1 MVPEA
6 DPGSASMTSTV
17 PALPPATPSG
27 ASLSILDALRPLLP
41 DLSVGGLLGF
51 ATGLAL
57 KKIGRLALTALG
69 LLFITLQVLA
79 YFDLISVNWPRLQA
93 LSEPWLRQGGEVS
106 GRWMMRVLTANLPFA
121 GAFTAGLWLGLRA
134 RG

>member
-1 MVPEA
+1 MP
-6 DPGSASMTSTV
+6 STV
-17 PALPPATPSG
+17 PAPSSPGLSG
-27 ASLSILDALRPLLP
+27 ASLSVLDALRPLLP

-57 KKIGRLALTALG
+57 KKIGRVALVALG
-69 LLFITLQVLA
+69 LLFIALQVLV
-79 YFDLISVNWPRLQA
+79 YFGLVTVNWPRLQA
-93 LSEPWLRQGGEVS
+93 LSEPWLRQGGEL
-106 GRWMMRVLTANLPFA
+106 GTRWLMRALTANLPFA